1 MTPLTAIAQPAGA
14 PGSDPQADWGLP
26 GWVYHDPEFL
36 AAEMARVF
44 RPSWQLVCHL
54 ADLPEAGD
62 WMALDL
68 PGLPMIVV
76 RGDDGQVR
84 GFANICRH
92 RGSKV
97 VDGAQGNARRLLCP
111 YHAWAYGLDGRLLA
125 VPDRGDYPALD
136 IATHGLTPLEVEVW
150 RGFVFVRAQD
160 DGGPTVAQMMAP
172 HEAEVGPYRFE
183 ELRPIGRVT
192 IRPRVVNWKN
202 IGDNYSDALH
212 IPVAHPGLTR
222 LLGRSYR
229 LESTPWVDRM
239 VGEIVER
246 PSSNWSERHYQRLL
260 PERADLPPEARR
272 RWLYLKLWPNAA
284 FEIYPDQVDFM
295 QWLPTGPSTAVIRE
309 IAYAL
314 PDESR
319 GMRAARW
326 LNWRINRQVNAED
339 TVLIGRVQQGMES
352 GLYQPGPLGASETA
366 LRAFAGRMRAR
377 IPEARLPA
385 PPAPGWSARHTAP
398 AQPAALPA
406 AAAA

>member
-1 MTPLTAIAQPAGA
+1 MTLLTAIAQPAGA
-14 PGSDPQADWGLP
+14 PESDPQADWGLP
-26 GWVYHDPEFL
+26 GWVYHDPEFV

-68 PGLPMIVV
+68 PGLPMVVV

-125 VPDRGDYPALD
+125 VPDRADYPALD
-136 IATHGLTPLEVEVW
+136 VATHGLTPLEVEVW

-172 HEAEVGPYRFE
+172 HEAEVGPYRLD

-246 PSSNWSERHYQRLL
+246 PSSNWSERHYQRVL
-260 PERADLPPEARR
+260 PERTDLPPGARR

-314 PDESR
+314 PDARRE
-319 GMRAARW
+319 MRAARW

-366 LRAFAGRMRAR
+366 LRAFARRMRAL
-377 IPEARLPA
+377 IPEARLDA
-385 PPAPGWSARHTAP
+385 PPPPGWSARHTTP
-398 AQPAALPA
+398 TQNT
-406 AAAA
+406 

>member
-1 MTPLTAIAQPAGA
+1 MSALAAVAAPAH
-14 PGSDPQADWGLP
+14 DPQADWGLP
-26 GWVYHDPEFL
+26 GWVYRDAEFQ
-36 AAEMARVF
+36 AAEMALVF
-44 RPSWQLVCHL
+44 RPSWQLVCHVSNL
-54 ADLPEAGD
+54 RAAGD

-68 PGLPMIVV
+68 PGLPIIAI

-84 GFANICRH
+84 AFANVCRH

-97 VDGAQGNARRLLCP
+97 VDGAQGCARRLVCP
-111 YHAWAYGLDGRLLA
+111 YHAWAYGQDGRLIA
-125 VPDRGDYPALD
+125 VPDRADYPALD
-136 IATHGLTPLEVEVW
+136 MADHGLRALEVEIW

-160 DGGPTVAQMMAP
+160 DGGPSVAEMMAP
-172 HEAEVGPYRFE
+172 HEAEVAPYRFE
-183 ELRPIGRVT
+183 DLEPIGRVT
-192 IRPRVVNWKN
+192 VRPRTVDWKN

-239 VGEIVER
+239 VGEVVER
-246 PSSNWSERHYQRLL
+246 PSANWSERAYQALL
-260 PERADLPPEARR
+260 PERADLPEASRR

-295 QWLPTGPSTAVIRE
+295 QWLPTGPGTAVIRE

-314 PDESR
+314 PNADR
-319 GMRAARW
+319 PMRAARW

-366 LRAFAGRMRAR
+366 LRAFGTRMRER
-377 IPEARLPA
+377 IPEARLAA
-385 PPAPGWSARHTAP
+385 PPPPGWSARHVGASV
-398 AQPAALPA
+398 Q
-406 AAAA
+406 